1 MKVFDCDIEG
11 SRKGGQSTS
20 GERVLGK
27 LASLR
32 RKKGP
37 KDVFIEALKGTL
49 DNRFV
54 MLCEV
59 SLEGIEGT
67 LPLILIGPTGIWVI
81 LPSEAK
87 GVYRASEE
95 VWEELDPRTR
105 GYKPAKNNPMSTAT
119 AKASALTDYLNNQ
132 GVEPPPIEPVVFFV
146 NPGAHVDTSHPAT
159 RIVLIDGL
167 QRFITSVLRNP
178 MTLDGDA
185 IQMIS
190 NSLLGEEDLDH
201 PVTANELRD
210 AYSLRELPPPK
221 KPAEPSRLAEISRAE
236 PVIVRRLSKYL
247 PFSGKQWIL
256 LGLLLLVNF
265 IILVGVVIIVLII
278 T

>member
-11 SRKGGQSTS
+11 SRKGQQSSS
-20 GERVLGK
+20 GGRVLGK

-37 KDVFIEALKGTL
+37 KDIFIEALKDTL
-49 DNRFV
+49 DNRFI

-59 SLEGIEGT
+59 SLGGTEGT

-105 GYKPAKNNPMSTAT
+105 GYKPAKNNPMMTAA
-119 AKASALTDYLNNQ
+119 AKGGALADYLTNQ
-132 GVEPPPIEPVVFFV
+132 GVEPPPIEPVVFFAD
-146 NPGAHVDTSHPAT
+146 PGAHIDTSHPAV
-159 RIVLIDGL
+159 RIVLIE
-167 QRFITSVLRNP
+167 RFITSVLRNP
-178 MTLDGDA
+178 LTLDGDS
-185 IQMIS
+185 IQIIS
-190 NSLLGEEDLDH
+190 NILLGKED
-201 PVTANELRD
+201 PERPITENELRD
-210 AYSLRELPPPK
+210 AYTLREAPPPK

-236 PVIVRRLSKYL
+236 PVIVQRLSKYL
-247 PFSGKQWIL
+247 PFTGRQWVL